1 MFDDRRS
8 KGNPGTLK
16 SCGIDG
22 DNQQHFPGEAPHFI
36 QVEGNMDKLTRGEL
50 LAAAAGAASEKAHA
64 AFSQK
69 QGNPP
74 LRGWQYASAAFVAKA
89 IQAKQVSS
97 VELTKLMLD
106 RIQKLNPKINAIV
119 TITADAAMQ
128 RAKEAD
134 AALAK
139 GERWGLLHGVPCTI
153 KDTFET
159 VGVLTTAGAPFLK
172 DYVPKQDAVAVARM
186 RAAGMVMIGKTNIP
200 LMAGDWQSYN
210 DLFPT
215 SNNPWDLS
223 RTPGGSTGGGAAA
236 TAAGLGYLTLG
247 SDIGGSIRVP
257 SHFCGLFG
265 HKPTVD
271 VVPLRG
277 HIPPPPGAT
286 GVPSYFAV
294 AGPLA
299 RSAADLLL
307 ALKVLGGPAPEDAV
321 AYKWVLP
328 PARKKSIREYKIR
341 YVLDHPMC
349 PVTAEVKKRLQ
360 AAVDTLRNAGAS
372 IEEGFPAGIDVADQ
386 YMSYL
391 RLLASVMLDG
401 SSEKDLERLRNSN
414 PADDNLFW
422 RAFKEAAD
430 GSQSKWAEANAYR
443 YAARAAWGDYFH
455 DYEAFLM
462 PVDFI
467 PAFPHDHSP
476 DQNARVLQTPEGPRR
491 YTDQIFWPSFAIM
504 TGLPAT
510 AAPVGLTKDGLP
522 VGVQILGPWLEDATP
537 IFVAQTLEEEFG
549 FQVPKGFE

>member
-1 MFDDRRS
+1 LSDLQWLWHPVTLESRTKITRVEEAMETLSRRKLIVTGAVAVAAS
-8 KGNPGTLK
+8 VLADTACKISDPK
-16 SCGIDG
+16 R
-22 DNQQHFPGEAPHFI
+22 
-36 QVEGNMDKLTRGEL
+36 GNMPTH
-50 LAAAAGAASEKAHA
+50 S
-64 AFSQK
+64 
-69 QGNPP
+69 
-74 LRGWQYASAAFVAKA
+74 WQYASATVIASA
-89 IQAKQVSS
+89 IQARQVSS

-106 RIQKLNPKINAIV
+106 RIEKLNPKINAIV
-119 TITADAAMQ
+119 TITAEAAMQ

-134 AALAK
+134 AALAR
-139 GERWGLLHGVPCTI
+139 GEIWGPLHGVPCTI

-159 VGVLTTAGAPFLK
+159 AGVRTTAGAPFLK
-172 DYVPKQDAVAVARM
+172 NYIPGQDAVSVARM
-186 RAAGMVMIGKTNIP
+186 HDAGMVMLGKTNVP

-210 DLFPT
+210 DLFPA
-215 SNNPWDLS
+215 SNNPWDPG

-277 HIPPPPGAT
+277 HIPPPPGST
-286 GVPSYFAV
+286 NVPNYLAV

-307 ALKVLGGPAPEDAV
+307 ALKVLGGPPPENAL
-321 AYKWVLP
+321 AYRWTLP
-328 PARKKSIREYKIR
+328 PARKKSMREYRFR
-341 YVLDHPMC
+341 YVFEHPMC

-360 AAVDTLRNAGAS
+360 AAVDALRKAGATL
-372 IEEGFPAGIDVADQ
+372 EEGFPAGIDVADQ
-386 YMSYL
+386 YMTYL
-391 RLLASVMLDG
+391 RLLAPVILDRAPEEEL
-401 SSEKDLERLRNSN
+401 EKLRNSK
-414 PADDNLFW
+414 PAEDDFFW

-430 GSQSKWAEANAYR
+430 GSASKWAEANIHR
-443 YAARAAWGDYFH
+443 YAAREAWSKYFEDY
-455 DYEAFLM
+455 DAFLM

-467 PAFPHDHSP
+467 PAFPHDHTP
-476 DQNARVLQTPEGPRR
+476 DQNVRVLQTPEGPRR
-491 YTDQIFWPSFAIM
+491 YTDQIFWPSFAVM

-510 AAPVGLTKDGLP
+510 AAPVGLTKDRLP
-522 VGVQILGPWLEDATP
+522 VGIQILGPWLEDATP

>member
-1 MFDDRRS
+1 M
-8 KGNPGTLK
+8 
-16 SCGIDG
+16 
-22 DNQQHFPGEAPHFI
+22 DN
-36 QVEGNMDKLTRGEL
+36 LTRRGFL
-50 LAAAAGAASEKAHA
+50 SAGVAAAAVGTLLQEACTNPN
-64 AFSQK
+64 QK
-69 QGNPP
+69 VGNPP
-74 LRGWQYASAAFVAKA
+74 VRGWQYASATVAANA
-89 IQAKQVSS
+89 IKTKQVSS

-106 RIQKLNPKINAIV
+106 RIGKLNPKINAIV
-119 TITADAAMQ
+119 TITADDAMQ
-128 RAKEAD
+128 RAREAD

-139 GERWGLLHGVPCTI
+139 GQIWGPLHGVPCTI

-159 VGVLTTAGAPFLK
+159 AGVLTTAGAPFLK
-172 DYVPKQDAVAVARM
+172 NYVPKQDAVAVARM
-186 RAAGMVMIGKTNIP
+186 RAAGMVMLGKTNVP
-200 LMAGDWQSYN
+200 LMASDWQSYN

-215 SNNPWDLS
+215 SNNPWDLG

-271 VVPLRG
+271 VIPSHG
-277 HIPPPPGAT
+277 HIPPPPGST
-286 GVPSYFAV
+286 NVPSYLAV

-307 ALKVLGGPAPEDAV
+307 ALKVLGGPAEEDAV
-321 AYKWVLP
+321 AYKWTLP

-341 YVLDHPMC
+341 YVLEHPMC
-349 PVTAEVKKRLQ
+349 PVTEEVKKRLQ
-360 AAVDTLRNAGAS
+360 SGVDALRKAGAR
-372 IEEGFPAGIDVADQ
+372 IEEGFPSGIDVADQ

-391 RLLASVMLDG
+391 RLLAPVILEG
-401 SSEKDLERLRNSN
+401 SAEEERQRLRKSN
-414 PADDNLFW
+414 PPDNNLFW
-422 RAFKEAAD
+422 KAFKEAVD
-430 GSQSKWAEANAYR
+430 GSPSKWAEANEHR
-443 YAARAAWGDYFH
+443 YAARAEWGKYFH
-455 DYEAFLM
+455 DYDAFLM
-462 PVDFI
+462 PVDFV

-476 DQNARVLQTPEGPRR
+476 DQNARVLQTTEGPRR
-491 YTDQIFWPSFAIM
+491 YTDQIFWPSFAVM

-522 VGVQILGPWLEDATP
+522 VGLQILGPWLEDATP

>member
-1 MFDDRRS
+1 
-8 KGNPGTLK
+8 
-16 SCGIDG
+16 
-22 DNQQHFPGEAPHFI
+22 
-36 QVEGNMDKLTRGEL
+36 MDKLTRREL
-50 LAAAAGAASEKAHA
+50 FVAGATAVAAGVIAETACKARGEK
-64 AFSQK
+64 QE
-69 QGNPP
+69 NPP
-74 LRGWQYASAAFVAKA
+74 AHGWQYASATMAASA

-97 VELTKLMLD
+97 AELTKLMLD
-106 RIQKLNPKINAIV
+106 RIEKLNPKINAIV
-119 TITADAAMQ
+119 TITAEAAMQ

-139 GERWGLLHGVPCTI
+139 GEIWGPLHGLPCTI

-159 VGVLTTAGAPFLK
+159 VGVRTTAGAAFLK
-172 DYVPKQDAVAVARM
+172 SYVPKQDAIAVARM
-186 RAAGMVMIGKTNIP
+186 RTAGMVLLGKTNIP
-200 LMAGDWQSYN
+200 FMANDWQSYN

-215 SNNPWDLS
+215 ANNPWDFS

-265 HKPTVD
+265 HKPTLD

-286 GVPSYFAV
+286 NVPSYLAV

-299 RSAADLLL
+299 RSATDLLL
-307 ALKVLGGPAPEDAV
+307 ALKVLGGPVPEDAA
-321 AYKWVLP
+321 AYRWTLP

-360 AAVDTLRNAGAS
+360 TAVDALRKAGAN
-372 IEEGFPAGIDVADQ
+372 IEEGFPAGIDVRDQ
-386 YMSYL
+386 YITYL
-391 RLLASVMLDG
+391 RLLAPVMLEG
-401 SSEKDLERLRNSN
+401 SSEEELQALRRSN
-414 PADDNLFW
+414 PADGNFLW
-422 RAFKEAAD
+422 KVFKETVD
-430 GSQSKWAEANAYR
+430 GSYSKWAEANVHR
-443 YAARAAWGDYFH
+443 YAARAAWGNYFR
-455 DYEAFLM
+455 DNDAFLM

-467 PAFPHDHSP
+467 PAFSHDHNP
-476 DQNARVLQTPEGPRR
+476 DKNTRVLQTPEGPRQ
-491 YTDQIFWPSFAIM
+491 YNDQIFYPSFAVM

-522 VGVQILGPWLEDATP
+522 VGIQILGPWLEDATP
-537 IFVAQTLEEEFG
+537 IFVAQTLEQEFG

>member
-1 MFDDRRS
+1 
-8 KGNPGTLK
+8 
-16 SCGIDG
+16 
-22 DNQQHFPGEAPHFI
+22 
-36 QVEGNMDKLTRGEL
+36 MDKLTRREL
-50 LAAAAGAASEKAHA
+50 LAAGAAVAVAGSVAEAV
-64 AFSQK
+64 SIEESRK
-69 QGNPP
+69 QQNPP
-74 LRGWQYASAAFVAKA
+74 THEWQYASATKVANA

-97 VELTKLMLD
+97 VELTKLMLE
-106 RIQKLNPKINAIV
+106 RIQKLNPRINAIV
-119 TITADAAMQ
+119 TITADAALQ

-139 GERWGLLHGVPCTI
+139 GRIWGPLHGVPCTI

-159 VGVLTTAGAPFLK
+159 AGVLTTAGAPFLK
-172 DYVPKQDAVAVARM
+172 DYVPKQDAISVARM
-186 RAAGMVMIGKTNIP
+186 RAAGMVMLGKTNVP

-286 GVPSYFAV
+286 SVPNYLAV

-299 RSAADLLL
+299 RSAVDLLL
-307 ALKVLGGPAPEDAV
+307 AMKVLGGPEPSDTV
-321 AYKWVLP
+321 AYKWTLP
-328 PARKKSIREYKIR
+328 PARKRSIRDYRIR
-341 YVLDHPMC
+341 YVLEHPMC

-360 AAVDTLRNAGAS
+360 AAVDALLKAGANL
-372 IEEGFPAGIDVADQ
+372 EEGFPVGIDVADQ
-386 YMSYL
+386 YMTYL
-391 RLLASVMLDG
+391 RLLAPVMLDG
-401 SSEKDLERLRNSN
+401 TSAEELEGLRKSN
-414 PADDNLFW
+414 PPDADLFW
-422 RAFKEAAD
+422 KTFKEAAI
-430 GSQSKWAEANAYR
+430 GSPSKWVEANLYR
-443 YAARAAWGDYFH
+443 YAARAAWGNYFRDY
-455 DYEAFLM
+455 DAFLM
-462 PVDFI
+462 PVDFV

-476 DQNARVLQTPEGPRR
+476 GQSLRVLQTPEGPRR
-491 YTDQIFWPSFAIM
+491 YTDQIFYPSFAVM

-510 AAPVGLTKDGLP
+510 AAPVGLTKEGLP
-522 VGVQILGPWLEDATP
+522 VGIQILGPWLEDATP
-537 IFVAQTLEEEFG
+537 IFVAQTLEKEFG
-549 FQVPKGFE
+549 FRIPKGFE

>member
-1 MFDDRRS
+1 
-8 KGNPGTLK
+8 
-16 SCGIDG
+16 
-22 DNQQHFPGEAPHFI
+22 
-36 QVEGNMDKLTRGEL
+36 MDKVTRREL
-50 LAAAAGAASEKAHA
+50 IVAGAAVVAAGAITDTACKAPG
-64 AFSQK
+64 QK

-74 LRGWQYASAAFVAKA
+74 MRGWQYASASDAANA

-106 RIQKLNPKINAIV
+106 RIEKLNPKLNAIV
-119 TITADAAMQ
+119 TITAESAMQ

-139 GERWGLLHGVPCTI
+139 GEIWGPLHGVPCTI

-159 VGVLTTAGAPFLK
+159 AGVLTTAGAPFLK
-172 DYVPKQDAVAVARM
+172 NYIPKQDAVSVARM
-186 RAAGMVMIGKTNIP
+186 RAAGMVMLGKTNVP

-215 SNNPWDLS
+215 SNNPWDPG

-277 HIPPPPGAT
+277 HIPPPPGST
-286 GVPSYFAV
+286 NVPNYLAV

-307 ALKVLGGPAPEDAV
+307 ALKVLAGPGPDDAI
-321 AYKWVLP
+321 AYKWTLP

-341 YVLDHPMC
+341 YVLEHPMC
-349 PVTAEVKKRLQ
+349 PVTAEVKSRIQ
-360 AAVDTLRNAGAS
+360 AALDALRKAGAS
-372 IEEGFPAGIDVADQ
+372 LEEGCPAGIDVADQ

-391 RLLASVMLDG
+391 RLLAPVILEG
-401 SSEKDLERLRNSN
+401 WSEQELEKLKKSK
-414 PADDNLFW
+414 PPQGDLFW
-422 RAFKEAAD
+422 TLFKEAAA
-430 GSQSKWAEANAYR
+430 GSPSKWVEANVHR
-443 YAARAAWGDYFH
+443 YAARAAWGNYFRDY
-455 DYEAFLM
+455 DAFLM
-462 PVDFI
+462 PVDFV
-467 PAFPHDHSP
+467 PAFPHDHTA
-476 DQNARVLQTPEGPRR
+476 DQNARVLKTPEGPRR
-491 YTDQIFWPSFAIM
+491 YTDQIFYPSFAVM

-522 VGVQILGPWLEDATP
+522 VGIQILGPWLEDATP
-537 IFVAQTLEEEFG
+537 IFVAQTLEQEFG

>member
-1 MFDDRRS
+1 MGAS
-8 KGNPGTLK
+8 GQTEE
-16 SCGIDG
+16 S
-22 DNQQHFPGEAPHFI
+22 
-36 QVEGNMDKLTRGEL
+36 MDKRTRRDL
-50 LAAAAGAASEKAHA
+50 LAAGAGTAAEKARTAPGRKA
-64 AFSQK
+64 AH
-69 QGNPP
+69 PP
-74 LRGWQYASAAFVAKA
+74 AHGWQHASATMAANA
-89 IQAKQVSS
+89 IQAKQISS
-97 VELTKLMLD
+97 AELTKLMLD
-106 RIQKLNPKINAIV
+106 RIRKLNPKIGAIV
-119 TITADAAMQ
+119 TVTADAAMQ

-139 GERWGLLHGVPCTI
+139 GQRWGPLHGVPCTI

-159 VGVLTTAGAPFLK
+159 AGVLTTAGAPFLRN
-172 DYVPKQDAVAVARM
+172 YVPKQDAEAVTRM
-186 RAAGMVMIGKTNIP
+186 RAAGMVMIGKTNVP

-257 SHFCGLFG
+257 SHFCGVFG

-271 VVPLRG
+271 IIPLHG
-277 HIPPPPGAT
+277 HIPPPPGST
-286 GVPSYFAV
+286 NVPNYLAV

-307 ALKVLGGPAPEDAV
+307 ALKVLSGPASADAV
-321 AYKWVLP
+321 AYKWMLP
-328 PARKKSIREYKIR
+328 PARKKSIREYRIR

-349 PVTAEVKKRLQ
+349 PATAEVRMRLQ
-360 AAVDTLRNAGAS
+360 AAVDVLRKAGAS
-372 IEEGFPAGIDVADQ
+372 IEEGFPAGINVADQ
-386 YMSYL
+386 YGSYL
-391 RLLASVMLDG
+391 RLLAPVMLDG
-401 SSEKDLERLRNSN
+401 LSEKDIEGLRNSN
-414 PADDNLFW
+414 PTDDNLFCK
-422 RAFKEAAD
+422 AFKEAVD
-430 GSQSKWAEANAYR
+430 GTYDQWAEANAHR
-443 YAARAAWGDYFH
+443 YAARAAWGNYFH
-455 DYEAFLM
+455 DYDAFLM
-462 PVDFI
+462 PVNFI

-476 DQNARVLQTPEGPRR
+476 DQNTRVLQTPEGPRR
-491 YTDQIFWPSFAIM
+491 YTDQIFWPSFAIV

-549 FQVPKGFE
+549 FQAPKGFE